1 MILFPKLPI
10 ASLQHFQPFLFN
22 LTPCQILHYS
32 VVDIFSKIDVWRQWM
47 VIIGHIERKVFVYL
61 VVNSIVPLYFVQPT
75 SWQLVVSFFDLFW
88 SRALILFYLIHH
100 LVHERV
106 FYFHDF
112 SFDLVSVLPFSLWKH
127 PCFLL
132 EFQLWIQVVFYIIVA
147 SFA

>member
-1 MILFPKLPI
+1 MILFPKLSI
-10 ASLQHFQPFLFN
+10 ASLQNFQPFLLN
-22 LTPCQILHYS
+22 LTPCQIFHYS

-61 VVNSIVPLYFVQPT
+61 VVNSIVPLDFVQPT
-75 SWQLVVSFFDLFW
+75 SWQLVVSFLYLFR
-88 SRALILFYLIHH
+88 SRALILFYLVHH

-112 SFDLVSVLPFSLWKH
+112 SFDLVSELPFALWKH